1 MHLALITI
9 KFSETKRLLL
19 IYLIR
24 VTTFFMFAVYFFSLF
39 YLEENR
45 GFTSGPNKRSTMA
58 PAFLVRIDG
67 DTTKVE
73 NIATAQGDW
82 IYDKKS
88 KAQVNDCQEHPW
100 RPFKRQTNR
109 P

>member
-39 YLEENR
+39 YLEEKR
-45 GFTSGPNKRSTMA
+45 GFASDPTSAQQWHQPFWLRLTATQLRLKTWQPRKATGFTT
-58 PAFLVRIDG
+58 VR
-67 DTTKVE
+67 
-73 NIATAQGDW
+73 ASASQ
-82 IYDKKS
+82 
-88 KAQVNDCQEHPW
+88 
-100 RPFKRQTNR
+100 
-109 P
+109 